1 MPYGPVMGDGVEARV
16 PAVLEVLR
24 GRPTAEVATRWR
36 VDVGQLAD
44 WVRIFVEAGTAQVTD
59 QPATDAAQQRDRF
72 LAAFAHEVRTPLSMA
87 QGWVAMLADGGVPAD
102 QARDSLHRLH
112 AALDRLTERTF
123 DVELMAELLLG
134 RLALA
139 PQLVSVSA
147 LAAELDDLDGIGGLG
162 GAVEVVVD
170 PALLRRVLRDL
181 WHAAAASP
189 RPRARSLE
197 VHRVGSW
204 VELRVVREGAPVEAE
219 AFRALF
225 EPFDVNAEGT
235 GVTIGLH
242 LARTLAAAH
251 GGAVGADEADDG
263 AVFWVRLPA

>member
-1 MPYGPVMGDGVEARV
+1 MGDPVESRV

-24 GRPTAEVATRWR
+24 GSPTAEVATRWN
-36 VDVGQLAD
+36 VDADRLAD
-44 WVRIFVEAGTAQVTD
+44 WVRVFVEAGTAQVTD
-59 QPATDAAQQRDRF
+59 QPAAEAAEQRDRF

-87 QGWVAMLADGGVPAD
+87 QGWVAMLADGEVPAD

-112 AALDRLTERTF
+112 AALERLTERSF

-147 LAAELDDLDGIGGLG
+147 LAAELEDLGEIGGLG

-189 RPRARSLE
+189 RPRGRRLD
-197 VHRVGSW
+197 VRRVGSW
-204 VELRVVREGAPVEAE
+204 VELRVLRDGVPVESE
-219 AFRALF
+219 AFHALF
-225 EPFDVNAEGT
+225 EPFDVNADGT

-242 LARTLAAAH
+242 LARALAAAH
-251 GGAVGADEADDG
+251 GGGVGAEESDDG
-263 AVFWVRLPA
+263 SVFWVRVPATGD

>member
-1 MPYGPVMGDGVEARV
+1 M
-16 PAVLEVLR
+16 
-24 GRPTAEVATRWR
+24 
-36 VDVGQLAD
+36 
-44 WVRIFVEAGTAQVTD
+44 
-59 QPATDAAQQRDRF
+59 
-72 LAAFAHEVRTPLSMA
+72 
-87 QGWVAMLADGGVPAD
+87 PAD

-189 RPRARSLE
+189 RPRARRLE

-219 AFRALF
+219 AFRDLF
-225 EPFDVNAEGT
+225 EPFDVNAEGPASRSAST
-235 GVTIGLH
+235 WPGRWPPRTAAPSVRTRPTTAPCSGCGSRPTR
-242 LARTLAAAH
+242 RTLSPPGPKYRSSGTGFRRVGCLELAALRSWTRTPPTVGMPDRRGTAH
-251 GGAVGADEADDG
+251 AWWSAGHGAMSMRTGRASGADWELAEALLL
-263 AVFWVRLPA
+263 V

>member
-1 MPYGPVMGDGVEARV
+1 MGDPVEARV

-24 GRPTAEVATRWR
+24 GRPTAEVATRWH
-36 VDVGQLAD
+36 VDADRLAD
-44 WVRIFVEAGTAQVTD
+44 WVRVFVEAGTAQVTD
-59 QPATDAAQQRDRF
+59 QPAAEAADQRDRF

-87 QGWVAMLADGGVPAD
+87 QGWVAMLADGDVPVD

-112 AALDRLTERTF
+112 AALERLTERTF

-139 PQLVSVSA
+139 PQLVPVSA

-189 RPRARSLE
+189 RPRARRLE

-219 AFRALF
+219 AFGALF
-225 EPFDVNAEGT
+225 QPFDVNADGT

-251 GGAVGADEADDG
+251 GGAVGAVEADDG
-263 AVFWVRLPA
+263 AVFWVRVPATAD